1 MKLKDMARVIRS
13 KNAGPFLLTLD
24 ILFKERTL
32 YEEFKESGLV
42 TRETAA
48 RLYGVPVDE
57 IESVIFFEPAHALKI
72 TLRRPVVSGG
82 HGDTD
87 IYGAQQHIPLMNWEF
102 DL

>member
-1 MKLKDMARVIRS
+1 MRLTDMARVIRS

-24 ILFKERTL
+24 VLFKGEAEYQR
-32 YEEFKESGLV
+32 FRKSGLM
-42 TRETAA
+42 TKETAA
-48 RLYGVPVDE
+48 RLYGIPKEE
-57 IESVIFFEPAHALKI
+57 IESVIFFDPAHALKI

-87 IYGAQQHIPLMNWEF
+87 IYGAQQHIPLINWEF